1 MNRLTKEIGLVLITS
16 SLMLPGC
23 YGHPQPQRYE
33 FAKEKDRLPAEKE
46 DSGEDFGGGGDFG
59 GDTNSPGTPAT
70 PGSSNYHS
78 PTHRGGH
85 IPIFIPLGGGSRST
99 SSGPAT
105 SSGFRTGPAT
115 SSGSRSTSTSSGGKS
130 SVGSSARGGFGA
142 TGHGVSS

>member
-33 FAKEKDRLPAEKE
+33 FAKEKDRLRAEKE
-46 DSGEDFGGGGDFG
+46 DPGEDVGGGGDFG
-59 GDTNSPGTPAT
+59 DTNSPDTSAT
-70 PGSSNYHS
+70 PGSTPSQPS
-78 PTHRGGH
+78 THRGGH
-85 IPIFIPLGGGSRST
+85 IPIFIPLGGGSRGT

-105 SSGFRTGPAT
+105 SSGFRPGPAT
-115 SSGSRSTSTSSGGKS
+115 SSGSRSTAMSSGGTS

>member
-46 DSGEDFGGGGDFG
+46 DPGEDVGGGGDFG
-59 GDTNSPGTPAT
+59 GDTNSPATPAT
-70 PGSSNYHS
+70 PGNTHS
-78 PTHRGGH
+78 QPSTHRGGH

-115 SSGSRSTSTSSGGKS
+115 SSGSRTTSTSSA
-130 SVGSSARGGFGA
+130 GSSARGGFGA